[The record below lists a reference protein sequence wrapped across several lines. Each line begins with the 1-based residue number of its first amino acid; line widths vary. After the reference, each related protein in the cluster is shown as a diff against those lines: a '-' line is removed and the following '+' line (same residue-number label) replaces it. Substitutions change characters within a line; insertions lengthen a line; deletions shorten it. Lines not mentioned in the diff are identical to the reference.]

1 MRCEQCQQENPAGA
15 KFCNSCGA
23 RLSLAC
29 PACGQS
35 NRPGSRFCN
44 ECGHALGDLAGP
56 PSSPRFSS
64 PQAYTPGHLA
74 EKILSSRTALE
85 GERKQVTVLFA
96 DIKGSMELLA
106 DLDPEIAR
114 KLLDPVLERMMEA
127 VHLYEGTVNQV
138 MGDGIMALFGAPVA
152 HEDHAIRACYAA
164 LRMQDSVSRYGDEV
178 QRSHGAPLQIR
189 IGLNSGEVVV
199 RSVGSDLR
207 MDYTAVGQTAHL
219 GARIEQMAKPGS
231 ILVTADTLRLA
242 EGYVEARSLGSAPVK
257 GLAHPVEVFEIVK
270 AGTIRTRLQAR
281 APSGLTRFVGRD
293 AELDQLRRTLD
304 RVRAGQGQILA
315 LVGEAGVG
323 KSRLIWEVVHSHRT
337 DGWLVLESSAVSYG
351 KAIAYFPVLDLL
363 KTYFRIEA
371 RDDSRTIREKV
382 AGKLMTLDP
391 AFQPSI
397 TTFLSLLDVPGD
409 DREWAGLDAAERGR
423 RTREAIRRLLLR
435 ESQVQPV
442 LLVVEDLHWIDPDTQ
457 ALLNALVEGLPA
469 ARVLLLV
476 NYRHEYR
483 HEWSSKTYYSQ
494 LRLDPLP
501 PERADVLLHTLV
513 GSDRALDRL
522 CALLI
527 RRTEGNPF
535 FLEESIRTLV
545 ETGVLAGERG
555 AYRLARPVE
564 TMQMPATV
572 QAMLAARID
581 RLAPEDKHLLQ
592 TAAVVG
598 MDVPVA
604 LLQAVSDLPDPSLHG
619 GLARLQSAE
628 LLFETRLFPDV
639 GYAFKHAL
647 THEVAYGSLLSPRR
661 RSLHERV
668 LAALEQLYP
677 GRLME
682 QADRLAH
689 HAFRGEVW
697 DKALRYLRQA
707 GVEASQWSLDA
718 VDAVTGG
725 AESAGK
731 LWWTGQHERAV
742 KVSQRDLAV
751 AAGFGNY
758 TMRVV
763 ASFRLGQAHHALG
776 DFPSATDSF
785 RRTVA
790 LVQGDLAR
798 EFFEMAGLPAV
809 FGRSWLAWTLAE
821 QGAFDDALDEARD
834 ALEIAE
840 AADPPFTLMVAVW
853 GVGAVH
859 LLRGDIEHA
868 IPVLERGLVIE
879 RTAGIPILIP
889 FVAGPLGAAYAL
901 AGRLAD
907 ARRLLEQAVERADAG
922 RLAAGQAL
930 RLTWLG
936 VAEAA
941 ADRLETAL
949 SLAGRALDLART
961 TKERAWE
968 AYALC
973 LLGEVTA
980 RRGPADRA
988 QAEAA
993 LGQALTIA
1001 DELGMQ
1007 PLAARC
1013 RLDLG
1018 LLLAADDPNRARDEL
1033 SRAAQALGAMGMALW
1048 KRRADAA
1055 LASLA

>member
-23 RLSLAC
+23 RMSLAC
-29 PACGQS
+29 PACGQP
-35 NRPGSRFCN
+35 NRAGSRFCS
-44 ECGHALGDLAGP
+44 ECGQALGDLAE
-56 PSSPRFSS
+56 SPTPQRFSS
-64 PQAYTPGHLA
+64 PRAYTPGHLA
-74 EKILSSRTALE
+74 EKILGSRSALE

-152 HEDHAIRACYAA
+152 HEDHAVRACYAA
-164 LRMQDSVSRYGDEV
+164 LRMQDSVTRYGDEI

-219 GARIEQMAKPGS
+219 GARMEQMAKPGS

-242 EGYVEARSLGSAPVK
+242 EGYVEARSLGPAPVK

-270 AGTIRTRLQAR
+270 AGATRTRLQAR
-281 APSGLTRFVGRD
+281 AAGGLTRFVGRD
-293 AELDQLRRTLD
+293 AELDQLRGTLD
-304 RVRAGQGQILA
+304 RVRASQGQVLA

-351 KAIAYFPVLDLL
+351 KAIPYFPVLDLL
-363 KTYFRIEA
+363 KAYFRIEE

-382 AGKLMTLDP
+382 AGKLMTLDA
-391 AFQPSI
+391 AFQPAI
-397 TTFLSLLDVPGD
+397 PIFFSLLDVPGD
-409 DREWAGLDAAERGR
+409 DPAWARLDAAERGR
-423 RTREAIRRLLLR
+423 QTREAIKRLLLR

-442 LLVVEDLHWIDPDTQ
+442 LLIVEDLHWIDPDTQ

-469 ARVLLLV
+469 ARVSLLV
-476 NYRHEYR
+476 NYRPEYR
-483 HEWSSKTYYSQ
+483 HEWSNKTYYGQ

-501 PERADVLLHTLV
+501 PERADVLLHALV
-513 GSDRALDRL
+513 GGDRALDPL

-527 RRTEGNPF
+527 QRTQGNPF
-535 FLEESIRTLV
+535 FLEESILALV
-545 ETGVLAGERG
+545 ETGVLAGARG

-564 TMQMPATV
+564 TLQMPATV

-581 RLAPEDKHLLQ
+581 RLAQEDKHLLQ

-598 MDVPVA
+598 MDVPAV
-604 LLQAVSDLPDPSLHG
+604 LLEAVSDLPDQTLRG
-619 GLARLQSAE
+619 GLARLQGAE
-628 LLFETRLFPDV
+628 LLYETRLFPDV
-639 GYAFKHAL
+639 AYTFKHAL

-661 RSLHERV
+661 RALHERV
-668 LAALEQLYP
+668 LEAIERLYP
-677 GRLME
+677 DRLTE

-697 DKALRYLRQA
+697 GKALRYLRQA

-731 LWWTGQHERAV
+731 LWWTGQHERAL

-751 AAGFGNY
+751 AADFGNY
-758 TMRVV
+758 TMRV
-763 ASFRLGQAHHALG
+763 ASSFRLGQAHHSLG
-776 DFPSATDSF
+776 SFPPATDVF
-785 RRTVA
+785 RRTTT
-790 LVQGDLAR
+790 LVQGDLSR
-798 EFFEMAGLPAV
+798 EFFGMAGLPSV
-809 FGRSWLAWTLAE
+809 FARSWLAWSLAE
-821 QGAFDDALDEARD
+821 QGAFDEALGHAKD

-840 AADPPFTLMVAVW
+840 AADHAFTLIVAAW
-853 GVGAVH
+853 GVGVVH
-859 LLRGDIEHA
+859 LLRGDAELAVPA
-868 IPVLERGLVIE
+868 IERGLVVE
-879 RTAGIPILIP
+879 RTASIPNLVP
-889 FVAGPLGAAYAL
+889 FVGAPLGAAYTL

-907 ARRLLEQAVERADAG
+907 GKRLLEQAVERAEVS
-922 RLAAGQAL
+922 RLTAGQAL

-936 VAEAA
+936 EAEAA
-941 ADRLETAL
+941 AERIESAS

-968 AYALC
+968 AYALR
-973 LLGEVTA
+973 LLGEITA
-980 RRGPADRA
+980 RRGPAERA
-988 QAEAA
+988 QAEATLREA
-993 LGQALTIA
+993 LAIA
-1001 DELGMQ
+1001 DELGMR
-1007 PLAARC
+1007 PFAARC

-1018 LLLAADDPNRARDEL
+1018 LLLAASDRTRAGAEL
-1033 SRAAQALGAMGMALW
+1033 SRAAEALGAMGMSVW
-1048 KRRADAA
+1048 KRRADEA
-1055 LASLA
+1055 LASVA